1 LVGNRGFSPENSS
14 THGSQNGRTGI
25 ATRETPKIPDFKKDF
40 ASENR
45 TFLFHFDTRIARKHD
60 RFPQTSREGSASAE
74 PDVFLPIVTTL
85 SEFLRRNFARES
97 TVDICGI
104 VGFDG
109 LENHLPTR
117 IPPTLHIFVHEAI
130 MISKSTLKIAALCGA
145 FLLTGTTTAEALW
158 PFCNWFGGYQGA
170 PGYGTST
177 SYYGPTASY
186 GYNPFAPLVPNPY
199 CGSGCR
205 TSFFGLGRN
214 AWGSPCGCSPCG
226 VGACDAGNCA
236 TGNCALS
243 TTNQP
248 LRPTPD
254 DPPSTYDKE
263 ENPMDDPNFQKT
275 SPDTEEE
282 FPGLGRESFK
292 VPMKDDDATGVG
304 LPMDKTP
311 PVEVKEEEKAGEPG
325 TLEAPKPQSFSAPHL
340 IDPRN
345 SARLEEF
352 QKLEHKITWRQEP
365 VLIRSRPVIQASR
378 PLVVRKTVRTGG
390 SSTEAPL
397 LSQSIAD

>member
-1 LVGNRGFSPENSS
+1 
-14 THGSQNGRTGI
+14 
-25 ATRETPKIPDFKKDF
+25 
-40 ASENR
+40 
-45 TFLFHFDTRIARKHD
+45 
-60 RFPQTSREGSASAE
+60 
-74 PDVFLPIVTTL
+74 
-85 SEFLRRNFARES
+85 
-97 TVDICGI
+97 
-104 VGFDG
+104 
-109 LENHLPTR
+109 
-117 IPPTLHIFVHEAI
+117 
-130 MISKSTLKIAALCGA
+130 MISRTSLKFAALCGA
-145 FLLTGTTTAEALW
+145 FLLAGTSSAEALW
-158 PFCNWFGGYQGA
+158 PFCNWSGGYQGS
-170 PGYGTST
+170 PGYGTYT
-177 SYYGPTASY
+177 SYYGPTGNY
-186 GYNPFAPLVPNPY
+186 GYNPFTPLVPNPY
-199 CGSGCR
+199 CGRGAR

-254 DPPSTYDKE
+254 NPPSTYDNE
-263 ENPMDDPNFQKT
+263 ENPMDDPNFRKT

-292 VPMKDDDATGVG
+292 VPMKVDDATGVG

-311 PVEVKEEEKAGEPG
+311 PVEVKEEEEAGKPN
-325 TLEAPKPQSFSAPHL
+325 TPEAPKPQSFSAPNL

-352 QKLEHKITWRQEP
+352 QKLEHKITWRTEP
-365 VLIRSRPVIQASR
+365 VVVRSRPVVHTSR

-390 SSTEAPL
+390 TSTEAPL
-397 LSQSIAD
+397 LTQSIAD